1 MTMITSLG
9 PVPILPV
16 RGLVMFMLL
25 CLVAVLVGCKPVTP
39 MTNVGASASSAHAN
53 HAADANSSVMSDS
66 VNYMHERGVKY
77 TLYDL
82 STTPPTAIGGS
93 IVDMLGTGGEKG
105 CCISLPK
112 TWRPGIKLRLVWDE
126 ADRQQ
131 TYPEKYTRDFEVP
144 KYDEPA
150 DLYVVFYP
158 KNEVEIVVS
167 KGEPGHPDWKGR
179 VKETPWESC
188 LAHYERKVCKRATA
202 KLFDTESSQGLCT
215 SMHADKYPEADALCL
230 SSMQRCLADFEDELF
245 CKSILWGEQRK

>member
-66 VNYMHERGVKY
+66 VNYMHDRGVKY

-105 CCISLPK
+105 CCLSLPK

-188 LAHYERKVCKRATA
+188 LAHHDRKVCKAA
-202 KLFDTESSQGLCT
+202 LPVYGGLSWDEMQGYCT
-215 SMHADKYPEADALCL
+215 YIKEEKEDMQNCDVALIQCI
-230 SSMQRCLADFEDELF
+230 RNYEDEERCNKALF
-245 CKSILWGEQRK
+245 GERKK

>member
-53 HAADANSSVMSDS
+53 QAADVNSSVMSDS

-77 TLYDL
+77 ILYDL

-105 CCISLPK
+105 CCLSLPK

-179 VKETPWESC
+179 VKETPWERC
-188 LAHYERKVCKRATA
+188 LAHHERKVCKRATA
-202 KLFDTESSQGLCT
+202 RIFDTNAKGVCT
-215 SMHADKYPEADALCL
+215 YFKAENRPDADLNCQALMHQC
-230 SSMQRCLADFEDELF
+230 MQDYEDESF
-245 CKSILWGEQRK
+245 CKEILFGEYKK

>member
-66 VNYMHERGVKY
+66 VNYMHDRGVKY

-105 CCISLPK
+105 CCLSLPK
-112 TWRPGIKLRLVWDE
+112 KWRPGIKLRLVWDE

-188 LAHYERKVCKRATA
+188 LAHHERKVCKRATA
-202 KLFDTESSQGLCT
+202 KFFDTGAVGLCT
-215 SMHADKYPEADALCL
+215 YMKEENVPDAEDNCAYAMHTCMRDY
-230 SSMQRCLADFEDELF
+230 EDEPF
-245 CKSILWGEQRK
+245 CRGILWGPRKK